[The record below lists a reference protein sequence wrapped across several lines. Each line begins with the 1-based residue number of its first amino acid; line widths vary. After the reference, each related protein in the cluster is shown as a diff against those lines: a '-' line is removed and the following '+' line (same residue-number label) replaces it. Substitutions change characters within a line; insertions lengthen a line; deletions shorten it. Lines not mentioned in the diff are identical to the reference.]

1 MDWYREG
8 TRQRSRILY
17 VFRTPGG
24 VRVGRAPLEPEVLRH
39 IQTHH
44 PEIVFDWKAVLETR
58 QVIDAAPEPRRP
70 QARRRLEEDVA
81 PAPGRPF
88 RPRAHRLR
96 DPQHAARPPIPA
108 VIDGST
114 PDERVAFLAH
124 WYPIARERVPQRMSD
139 PVRREALTAL
149 AERLN
154 PAAWTD
160 ADQVQQGLQQRVRGA
175 GAPLASVS
183 RSRLPQAD
191 AEPRK
196 ATTDTRTSRSRSSP
210 APSERLGSMD
220 WLAPVVLKIVELGP
234 WAPVLFVLIYIVAA
248 VTLAPAF
255 FLTVAGGAMFGVW
268 RGVSSSSSEHRSAR
282 LPCTPS
288 HRHSPVFAGCAG
300 HARRRVA
307 AVQERGGRGRRPDH
321 VPPAALAAGSLQH
334 PQLCA
339 GAEWRALRRLRR
351 SRFSA

>member
-1 MDWYREG
+1 MPFLRVIRDKRGYETTYLMDWYREG
-8 TRQRSRILY
+8 ARQRSRILY

-81 PAPGRPF
+81 PAPVS
-88 RPRAHRLR
+88 AVQTES
-96 DPQHAARPPIPA
+96 PQAARTPGTPARPPIPA

-124 WYPIARERVPQRMSD
+124 WYPIARERVVQRMSD

-160 ADQVQQGLQQRVRGA
+160 ADEVTTGLQQASEALERLSRVLTRRRRRSG
-175 GAPLASVS
+175 

-191 AEPRK
+191 AAAPTGGDIDDSDVAESVAP
-196 ATTDTRTSRSRSSP
+196 P
-210 APSERLGSMD
+210 APSE
-220 WLAPVVLKIVELGP
+220 
-234 WAPVLFVLIYIVAA
+234 
-248 VTLAPAF
+248 
-255 FLTVAGGAMFGVW
+255 
-268 RGVSSSSSEHRSAR
+268 
-282 LPCTPS
+282 LPTP
-288 HRHSPVFAGCAG
+288 G
-300 HARRRVA
+300 
-307 AVQERGGRGRRPDH
+307 E
-321 VPPAALAAGSLQH
+321 
-334 PQLCA
+334 
-339 GAEWRALRRLRR
+339 
-351 SRFSA
+351 

>member
-8 TRQRSRILY
+8 ARQRSRILY

-70 QARRRLEEDVA
+70 QARRQPEEDVA
-81 PAPGRPF
+81 PAPVSAVQTESPQAARP
-88 RPRAHRLR
+88 PGT
-96 DPQHAARPPIPA
+96 PARPPIPA

-124 WYPIARERVPQRMSD
+124 WYPIARERVVQRMSD

-160 ADQVQQGLQQRVRGA
+160 ADEVTTGLQQASEALERLSRVLTRRRRRSG
-175 GAPLASVS
+175 

-191 AEPRK
+191 AAAPTGGDIDDSDVAESVAP
-196 ATTDTRTSRSRSSP
+196 P
-210 APSERLGSMD
+210 APSE
-220 WLAPVVLKIVELGP
+220 
-234 WAPVLFVLIYIVAA
+234 
-248 VTLAPAF
+248 
-255 FLTVAGGAMFGVW
+255 
-268 RGVSSSSSEHRSAR
+268 
-282 LPCTPS
+282 LPTP
-288 HRHSPVFAGCAG
+288 G
-300 HARRRVA
+300 
-307 AVQERGGRGRRPDH
+307 E
-321 VPPAALAAGSLQH
+321 
-334 PQLCA
+334 
-339 GAEWRALRRLRR
+339 
-351 SRFSA
+351 